1 MEHGDSWDRP
11 TPLTVPTL
19 APEARTAKVRL
30 GDAPAAYY
38 DGVRSILEI
47 AGQFT
52 AATWNAPSS
61 CPEWRAADL
70 AGHLRCI
77 VDDYHEYLD
86 DAPVSRLSR
95 LMATGAH
102 PDAIARKQ
110 ARQNAAELAALP
122 EVPPDEHIAAFA
134 ESALR
139 YAARLSPLLRLP
151 HHSYRGRVI
160 SVAGMAGVACVEWH
174 VHAWDLA
181 SALGSVYRP
190 ADPEAVLAA
199 WMSGI
204 PHLPVSGDEDPWLAV
219 LRSSGRL
226 R

>member
-1 MEHGDSWDRP
+1 MGLGDSRDRP
-11 TPLTVPTL
+11 MPLAAPVL
-19 APEARTAKVRL
+19 AGA
-30 GDAPAAYY
+30 DAPVAYH
-38 DGVRSILEI
+38 DGIRAIVEI

-52 AATWNAPSS
+52 ATTWNAQTP

-77 VDDYHEYLD
+77 ADDYHEYLD

-102 PDAIARKQ
+102 PDAIARKM

-122 EVPPDEHIAAFA
+122 EVRPDEHIAAFA

-139 YAARLSPLLRLP
+139 YAARLGPLLRLP

-160 SVAGMAGVACVEWH
+160 TVAGMAGGACVEWH
-174 VHAWDLA
+174 LHAWDLA
-181 SALGSVYRP
+181 STLGRVYRP
-190 ADPEAVLAA
+190 TDPDAVLVA

-204 PHLPVSGDEDPWLAV
+204 PHLPVSFDEDPWLAM

-226 R
+226 PR